1 MRETLLITGGAG
13 FIGSH
18 LADAAL
24 AQGHRVIIL
33 DNLITGKRENLP
45 PEAVFIEDDLEHAPF
60 EEILA
65 DEGVTVVSH
74 HAAQAN
80 VRVSLEYPLE
90 DARTNILGSLALFQA
105 CRQRGVRRV
114 LFASSG
120 GTVYGEQD
128 VFPCAEDHP
137 KRPQSPYGCA
147 KAAIEEYL
155 LGWQRAGD
163 LDPIVLRYANI
174 YGPRQD
180 PKGEAGIVAIFSECL
195 LKQQAPRIFGD
206 GYQTRDYVFVGDLA
220 RLQTAALKN
229 WTPGVYNVGTGI
241 ETDLHQLLELLQK
254 EFGASISPRF
264 EPPKME
270 ELRRNCLSP
279 IRLRTAFQ
287 LPPTTLLEEG
297 LIKTAPYYR
306 NRLHA

>member
-1 MRETLLITGGAG
+1 MITGGAG

-18 LADAAL
+18 LADTAV

-45 PEAVFIEDDLEHAPF
+45 PEAVFIQEDLERAPF
-60 EEILA
+60 EEILG
-65 DEGVTVVSH
+65 DEGVSVVSH

-80 VRVSLEYPLE
+80 VRISLDHPLE

-128 VFPCAEDHP
+128 TFPCDENHP

-155 LGWQRAGD
+155 LGWQRTGD

-195 LKQQAPRIFGD
+195 LKQQVPRIFGD
-206 GYQTRDYVFVGDLA
+206 GHQTRDYVFVGDLA
-220 RLQTAALKN
+220 QLQTAALKA
-229 WTPGVYNVGTGI
+229 WAPGVYNVGTGI
-241 ETDLHQLLELLQK
+241 ETDLHQLLELLQG
-254 EFGASISPRF
+254 ELGASVKPRF
-264 EPPKME
+264 EPPKMA

-279 IRLRTAFQ
+279 VLLRKTFP
-287 LPPTTLLEEG
+287 LPPTTLLAEG
-297 LIKTAPYYR
+297 LIKTVPYYR
-306 NRLHA
+306 KRMNV